1 MRVEELIELL
11 LKVPKGTILLA
22 DIGEEESAEITDV
35 LIGSGTVRGF
45 AYLKIEP
52 FNEYS

>member
-11 LKVPKGTILLA
+11 LRVPKGSLILA
-22 DIGEEESAEITDV
+22 DIGQEEKAEITDV
-35 LIGSGTVRGF
+35 LIGGGTTRGF

-52 FNEYS
+52 YE

>member
-11 LKVPKGTILLA
+11 LKVPKGSLVMT
-22 DIGEEESAEITDV
+22 DIGQERSTEITDV
-35 LIGSGTVRGF
+35 LIGGGTTRGF

-52 FNEYS
+52 YEEE

>member
-11 LKVPKGTILLA
+11 LKVPKGSLILT
-22 DIGEEESAEITDV
+22 DIEQEEKAEIIDV
-35 LIGSGTVRGF
+35 LIGGGTTRGF

-52 FNEYS
+52 YKE